1 MDPLRGFQLAHDD
14 LYEQLHPKS
23 AVDQLTGLP
32 NRAVF
37 SDALNVAL
45 FNARKTNRHVAVIY
59 IDLEGF
65 KGVNDTHGRVAGD
78 NLLRSLAR
86 KIRSCLSEK
95 DLLARIGGDEF
106 VIAITDLDDN
116 FDHQHIVSKL
126 IVAASQPIGELM
138 ISVSVGIGITVF
150 PRDDADATQLIRHAM
165 HAMYQSKQLGEN
177 NFQAFDVVKES
188 ERRKLRSSIDFIR
201 NSLRHDFLLHYQPKV
216 NMRTGKV
223 VGLEALIRWMHPKEG
238 LLQPAAFLPYI
249 EDHPISVELGQWV
262 IEAALSQMAIWKR
275 AGLEFS
281 VSVNIGA
288 IQLQDA
294 QFFQRLR
301 VSLAKFPNVD
311 PSKLELEILE
321 TSSIRDLAKV
331 QALMQACLDIGITF
345 ALDDF
350 GTGYSSLSYLQ
361 KLPSTIIKIDQSFVS
376 TMLDNPGDLSIVR
389 SVISLAEALKLGVIA
404 EGVETLEH
412 GTKLLTMGCDLAQ
425 GFGIARPM
433 IPESVPDWVQA
444 WRSPDVWGGR
454 PACAT

>member
-14 LYEQLHPKS
+14 LYDQLHPKS

-65 KGVNDTHGRVAGD
+65 KGVNDTHGRDAGD

-288 IQLQDA
+288 IQLQDP

-350 GTGYSSLSYLQ
+350 GTG
-361 KLPSTIIKIDQSFVS
+361 
-376 TMLDNPGDLSIVR
+376 
-389 SVISLAEALKLGVIA
+389 
-404 EGVETLEH
+404 
-412 GTKLLTMGCDLAQ
+412 
-425 GFGIARPM
+425 
-433 IPESVPDWVQA
+433 
-444 WRSPDVWGGR
+444 
-454 PACAT
+454 